1 MMKIIISDAVVSRGY
16 DGAPAIRFFN
26 SENGGEF
33 AVFQV
38 GKRKYDSRAENNH
51 RWVNLKVKAFGDICE
66 RIKKMKLKEGSFVTL
81 CGDYDEERW
90 NDKESGEVRTSPV
103 ISLDDI
109 KFSHTGGQKKEQSGS
124 VQDAGNQGQ
133 QGYPP
138 APGTSQTAPAP
149 AAVTP
154 QSGQPMQAPTEMPQN
169 FTGYESFSGGQ
180 NPFFPAE

>member
-1 MMKIIISDAVVSRGY
+1 MMKIFISDAVVSRGY
-16 DGAPAIRFFN
+16 DGAPPIRFFN
-26 SENGGEF
+26 IESGGEF

-38 GKRKYDSRAENNH
+38 GKRKYDSRAENNY
-51 RWVNLKVKAFGDICE
+51 RWVNVKVKAFGDLCE

-90 NDKESGEVRTSPV
+90 TDKESGEVRTSPV

-124 VQDAGNQGQ
+124 GKEAGNQGQ

-138 APGTSQTAPAP
+138 APRTPQDASAAP
-149 AAVTP
+149 AAAP
-154 QSGQPMQAPTEMPQN
+154 QSGQPMQSPMEMPQN
-169 FTGYESFSGGQ
+169 FTGYENFSGGQ

>member
-1 MMKIIISDAVVSRGY
+1 MMKIFISDAVVSRGY

-26 SENGGEF
+26 SESGGEF

-51 RWVNLKVKAFGDICE
+51 RWVNLKVKAFGDLCE

-90 NDKESGEVRTSPV
+90 KDKEGDEIRTSPV

-124 VQDAGNQGQ
+124 AQDAGSQGQ
-133 QGYPP
+133 QGYSP
-138 APGTSQTAPAP
+138 APGAYPANPMATAAAPQPGQSMQTPP
-149 AAVTP
+149 
-154 QSGQPMQAPTEMPQN
+154 EMPQN
-169 FTGYESFSGGQ
+169 FTGYESFGGGQ